1 MVWYDI
7 HGPCWLQNKEFG
19 YIMTPLHVLIVW
31 YSIIIMEYVRDAL
44 GYKTMIN
51 TNEKNEWYLEVLSQA
66 VAIKKQGMHP
76 TFSELRKHML

>member
-31 YSIIIMEYVRDAL
+31 YSVIIMEYVHDAL